1 MTRLDS
7 SRVDRDIGLRISR
20 ASRALAKHRI
30 GRLRVRNLT
39 PKGATALVLVDGNP
53 GVTQADLARYFSNG
67 RTTMN
72 GIVQELLGTGL
83 LESRATTDRGQALA
97 LHTTP
102 KGEAAVSFELGA
114 IDAQFEFCCEVIGRA
129 ATVQLM
135 DNLLKLCVAAEAV
148 QPVPVLSIT
157 DQES

>member
-1 MTRLDS
+1 VTRLDS

-67 RTTMN
+67 RTTMH
-72 GIVQELLGTGL
+72 GIVQELFRAGL
-83 LESRATTDRGQALA
+83 LEGRATIERGQALA

-102 KGEAAVSFELGA
+102 KGTAAVAFELEA
-114 IDAQFEFCCEVIGRA
+114 IDAQFEFCCEVLGRA
-129 ATVQLM
+129 ETVQLM
-135 DNLLKLCVAAEAV
+135 GQLGKLCAAAEAIRTTSM
-148 QPVPVLSIT
+148 LSPT
-157 DQES
+157 GQEP